1 MLGARRG
8 RSPSNALAVTP
19 PVGQNHFLACVQGI
33 APVNREREVMRE
45 IRRIATTQRRSS
57 VVIYNGMV
65 FIGGQ
70 VADDRTQDIRGQTRQ
85 ILNKIDRFLAEAGT
99 DKSRLLTTQIWIQ
112 NIDNDFAGMN
122 EIWDAWTSP
131 GATST
136 RATAQCVLG
145 LPEILIEIVVT
156 AAVKEEAD

>member
-1 MLGARRG
+1 M
-8 RSPSNALAVTP
+8 N
-19 PVGQNHFLACVQGI
+19 
-33 APVNREREVMRE
+33 E

-70 VADDRTQDIRGQTRQ
+70 VAEDRSQDIRGQTRQ
-85 ILNKIDRFLAEAGT
+85 ILARIDKFLAEAGT

-112 NIDNDFAGMN
+112 DIKNDFAGMN
-122 EIWDAWTSP
+122 EVWDAWAAP
-131 GATST
+131 GASST

-145 LPEILIEIVVT
+145 LPEILIEIVAT
-156 AAVKEEAD
+156 AAVGAEAA